1 MSRTLQEK
9 RIFRAGSEHTTAGG
23 SVDFIN
29 SYSSQCRQAARD
41 LVKAECL
48 EGGGTLSMPT

>member
-9 RIFRAGSEHTTAGG
+9 RIFRAGEHTTAGG

-41 LVKAECL
+41 LVKVECL
-48 EGGGTLSMPT
+48 EGGGTFLMPT